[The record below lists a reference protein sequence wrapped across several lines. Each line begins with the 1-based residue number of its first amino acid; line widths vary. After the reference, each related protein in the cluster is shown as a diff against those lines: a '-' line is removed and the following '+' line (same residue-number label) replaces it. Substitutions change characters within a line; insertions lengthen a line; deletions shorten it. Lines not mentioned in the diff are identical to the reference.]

1 MAENKS
7 TNALWLTA
15 HLAINTLGFA
25 ALLLVFQKFAFVPL
39 LVNALLHGVID
50 WNIWRGYKW
59 FALRRIKREA
69 EQYVAHSPQNFATM
83 LKTPY
88 FDDYGND
95 SSLRPVPSVPL
106 TQRKVESIFQNWKDR
121 NLFAGDYW
129 FYATIALDQC
139 LHLVIALWLF
149 A

>member
-1 MAENKS
+1 MTLSIAIIITHFFCDWILQPRRMAENKS
-7 TNALWLTA
+7 SNVLWLWA

-25 ALLLVFQKFAFVPL
+25 ALLLVFQKFALVPL
-39 LVNALLHGVID
+39 YINLVSHALID

-59 FALRRIKREA
+59 WVKKKIYQEVWNTVPGETTLNCVLRYQEDALKNWQDKNLYA
-69 EQYVAHSPQNFATM
+69 
-83 LKTPY
+83 K
-88 FDDYGND
+88 DY
-95 SSLRPVPSVPL
+95 
-106 TQRKVESIFQNWKDR
+106 T
-121 NLFAGDYW
+121 

>member
-7 TNALWLTA
+7 TNVLWLLA
-15 HLAINTLGFA
+15 HLAINTLGFG
-25 ALLLVFQKFAFVPL
+25 ALLLVFQKFAPVPL
-39 LVNALLHGVID
+39 LVNTLLHGVID

-59 FALRRIKREA
+59 WVKKKIYQEVWNTA
-69 EQYVAHSPQNFATM
+69 
-83 LKTPY
+83 PY
-88 FDDYGND
+88 GTTLGG
-95 SSLRPVPSVPL
+95 SLR
-106 TQRKVESIFQNWKDR
+106 FQEDALKNWQDKNLYAKD
-121 NLFAGDYW
+121 YS